1 MSVRDGWKRWQKKT
15 TKSQRMSAI
24 FQGNI
29 IGDKISPWRM
39 FGKRDGSQSAESA
52 ARQVRGE
59 ESSALLPSDHPPFAA
74 TPAHMQG
81 SLENINADG
90 RQAAFHPGF
99 GSPVS
104 PQYYPD
110 QDNTPATV
118 ALMDKG
124 FQEKIRPCIDLI
136 DSLRSF
142 GVEKDLALPAIAVIG
157 DQSSGKS
164 SVLEALSGVT
174 LPRGTGI
181 VTRCPL
187 ELKLKK
193 SATNSPWF
201 GRIIYRNTKTKIQGP
216 SAVEAEV
223 RRAQDIV
230 AGSGNGISEDLITL
244 EIISPNVPDL
254 TLIDLPGITRIA
266 LPNQP
271 QDIGR
276 QIKQIIRNYIT
287 KQETINLAVV
297 PCNVDIATTEV
308 LEMAREVDPT
318 GERTIGV
325 LTKPDLVDAGAESEV
340 LRVVQNKVYRLSKG
354 YMMVKCRGQREI
366 KEKIS
371 REEAIQNEKN
381 FFETH
386 EHFSVLLKEGQATI
400 PHLAES
406 LTKELVC
413 HISKILPNIEQ
424 QISSK
429 LREAEEQLRKIG
441 RGVPDTDE
449 EKSYFLISKI
459 EDFEDGIM
467 KVVNGDEEG
476 NTEDLKLFKNLRKL
490 FDSWQTTIKDECE
503 VFVNEMRQERDV
515 YENQYR
521 GRELIGFINYNKFED
536 IMRKHIVMFEEP
548 ALNLL
553 HNVTELVQKRFK
565 DVASTRF
572 TQFEKLSYAATH
584 KIEDISHKQKKDAET
599 AITLQFEME
608 KIIYCQDTLYCEAFS
623 VLKSTEKDQILHD
636 LRQLTIKDASCHL
649 ESYFKNT
656 TTRLANQVPLIIQ
669 YHILYQFRKKLHYE
683 MIRLLEERNQTDLLE
698 ESDGLSG
705 DRKRLKD
712 QIRRLKMARER
723 LQRFSHSN

>member
-1 MSVRDGWKRWQKKT
+1 MSKKMQKKMPNFA
-15 TKSQRMSAI
+15 KPG
-24 FQGNI
+24 FNQG
-29 IGDKISPWRM
+29 SPNFPLHPSNM
-39 FGKRDGSQSAESA
+39 G
-52 ARQVRGE
+52 
-59 ESSALLPSDHPPFAA
+59 SSALHPADLFA
-74 TPAHMQG
+74 TIPAHMPG
-81 SLENINADG
+81 SPENVNADG

-110 QDNTPATV
+110 QDTTPATV
-118 ALMDKG
+118 ALMDKQ

-193 SATNSPWF
+193 SATNSSWF
-201 GRIIYRNTKTKIQGP
+201 GRIIYRNTKTPINGP

-230 AGSGNGISEDLITL
+230 AGTGKGISQDLITL
-244 EIISPNVPDL
+244 EIISPNIPDL

-340 LRVVQNKVYRLSKG
+340 LRVVQNRVYSLRKG

-366 KEKIS
+366 QENIS
-371 REEAIQNEKN
+371 HERAVQNEKN

-386 EHFSVLLKEGQATI
+386 EHFSVLVKRGQATI
-400 PHLAES
+400 PNLAER
-406 LTKELVC
+406 LTKELVY
-413 HISKILPNIEQ
+413 HISKTLPNIEH
-424 QISSK
+424 QIRSK
-429 LREAEEQLRKIG
+429 LREAEEQLRQIG

-449 EKSYFLISKI
+449 EKSHFLISKI
-459 EDFEDGIM
+459 KDFEEGIT

-490 FDSWQTTIKDECE
+490 FDSWETTIKNSCA

-521 GRELIGFINYNKFED
+521 GRELIGFINYNKFEN
-536 IMRKHIVMFEEP
+536 IMRKHIVMFQVP

-553 HNVTELVQKRFK
+553 HDVTELIQKCFK

-572 TQFEKLSYAATH
+572 AQFENLSYAATD
-584 KIEDISHKQKKDAET
+584 KIEDISHKQKKDAEAT
-599 AITLQFEME
+599 IALQFKME
-608 KIIYCQDTLYCEAFS
+608 KIIHCQDTLYCEALS
-623 VLKSTEKDQILHD
+623 AIKSTERNHALHD
-636 LRQLTIKDASCHL
+636 QRQLSMNELSSHL
-649 ESYFKNT
+649 EAYFQNT

-669 YHILYQFRKKLHYE
+669 HYILYEFREKLQYE
-683 MIRLLEERNQTDLLE
+683 MIRLLEERNKTDLLDE
-698 ESDGLSG
+698 RDGLSG
-705 DRKRLKD
+705 DRQKLKD
-712 QIRRLKMARER
+712 QIQRLNMARER
-723 LQRFSHSN
+723 LQRFSSSN

>member
-1 MSVRDGWKRWQKKT
+1 MAGEAATWVQDKWKSCKKKMKLSKRT
-15 TKSQRMSAI
+15 SAGPSDL
-24 FQGNI
+24 FH
-29 IGDKISPWRM
+29 
-39 FGKRDGSQSAESA
+39 A
-52 ARQVRGE
+52 AR
-59 ESSALLPSDHPPFAA
+59 SHFPK
-74 TPAHMQG
+74 TPAPLQG
-81 SLENINADG
+81 SPENMNADG
-90 RQAAFHPGF
+90 RHAAFQPGF

-110 QDNTPATV
+110 QDHTPAT
-118 ALMDKG
+118 LMDKQ
-124 FQEKIRPCIDLI
+124 FQEKIRLCIDLI

-193 SATNSPWF
+193 STNNSPWS
-201 GRIIYRNTKTKIQGP
+201 GTIIYRNTKTEIRDP
-216 SAVEAEV
+216 SVVEAEV
-223 RRAQDIV
+223 RRAQDVV
-230 AGSGNGISEDLITL
+230 AGSGKGINQELITL

-276 QIKQIIRNYIT
+276 QIKQIIRKYIT

-340 LRVVQNKVYRLSKG
+340 LSVVQNQVYSLRKG

-366 KEKIS
+366 QENIS
-371 REEAIQNEKN
+371 RERALQNEKN

-386 EHFSVLLKEGQATI
+386 KHFSVLVKEGKATI
-400 PHLAES
+400 PHLAER
-406 LTKELVC
+406 LTKELVY
-413 HISKILPNIEQ
+413 HISKTLPNIEH
-424 QISSK
+424 QIRSK
-429 LREAEEQLRKIG
+429 LQEAEEQLRQIS

-449 EKSYFLISKI
+449 EKSHFLITKI
-459 EDFEDGIM
+459 KDFEDGIT
-467 KVVNGDEEG
+467 KVVKGDEEG

-490 FDSWQTTIKDECE
+490 FNSWETTSNESCA
-503 VFVNEMRQERDV
+503 VFVNEIKQERDV

-521 GRELIGFINYNKFED
+521 GRELIGFINYNKFEN

-548 ALNLL
+548 TLNLL
-553 HNVTELVQKRFK
+553 HKVTELIKKCFK
-565 DVASTRF
+565 DVASTHF
-572 TQFEKLSYAATH
+572 AQFERLSYAAMDT
-584 KIEDISHKQKKDAET
+584 IEDISCKQEEDAKA
-599 AITLQFEME
+599 AITLQFKME
-608 KIIYCQDTLYCEAFS
+608 KIIHCQDTLYCEAFS
-623 VLKSTEKDQILHD
+623 VIKSTEKDQILDD
-636 LRQLTIKDASCHL
+636 LRQLSIKDVPCHL
-649 ESYFKNT
+649 EAYFKNT
-656 TTRLANQVPLIIQ
+656 TARLVNQVPLIIQ
-669 YHILYQFRKKLHYE
+669 HYILYEFLTKLHHE
-683 MIRLLEERNQTDLLE
+683 MIRLLEERHKTDLLE
-698 ESDGLSG
+698 ERDGLSG
-705 DRKRLKD
+705 DRQRLKD
-712 QIRRLKMARER
+712 QIQRLNMARKR
-723 LQRFSHSN
+723 LQKFSVSN